1 MTDNK
6 IWLVVGAVAAAFAV
20 GAGVYWWTG
29 REGREA
35 PAVVDAP
42 PQDVSPPQTVEPEP
56 ADVELP
62 PLGQSDEFVRQLV
75 GGLSSHPRF
84 AAWLVTDDLIQRF
97 VVTVENVA
105 DGSNPASQ
113 LPFLRPGG
121 RFVTT
126 GAEPELRIDPRSY
139 ARYDGAAAVVDSID
153 AAGVAELYRTL
164 RPLIDEAYR
173 ELGYPEGGFDET
185 LERAIRRLLETPVLE
200 RQDATLISR
209 APFFEFVDENF
220 EALSPVQKQL
230 MGMGPQ
236 NVRVVQAKLRE
247 LAAAL
252 GIPAERLPRPV
263 VLR

>member
-29 REGREA
+29 REGPPET
-35 PAVVDAP
+35 PAVDAP
-42 PQDVSPPQTVEPEP
+42 PQDVSLPQTVEPEP

-62 PLGQSDEFVRQLV
+62 PLGQSDEFVRRLV

-84 AAWLVTDDLIQRF
+84 ASWLVTDDLVQRF
-97 VVTVENVA
+97 VVTIESVA
-105 DGSNPASQ
+105 EGSNPASQ
-113 LPFLRPGG
+113 LPFLRPSG
-121 RFVTT
+121 RFVTR
-126 GAEPELRIDPRSY
+126 GQAPDLRIDPRSH
-139 ARYDGAAAVVDSID
+139 ARYNGAAGIVDSID
-153 AAGVAELYRTL
+153 AAGAGALYRTL

-200 RQDATLISR
+200 RQDVTLVSR
-209 APFFEFVDENF
+209 APFFEFADEDL